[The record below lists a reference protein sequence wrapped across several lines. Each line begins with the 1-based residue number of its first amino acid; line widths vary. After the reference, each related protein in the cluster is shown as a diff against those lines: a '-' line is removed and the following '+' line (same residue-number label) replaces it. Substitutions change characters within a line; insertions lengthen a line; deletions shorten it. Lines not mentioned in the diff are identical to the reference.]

1 MKKITMNVEVNME
14 DILHS
19 MSMLGFDEVISGIK
33 ELDRACEN
41 WETTE
46 ELTKHFLAEMTTL
59 YKHSHTAED
68 EEDKQAWI
76 AYLQSQI
83 DALKG

>member
-1 MKKITMNVEVNME
+1 MKKFTMNVEVNME
-14 DILHS
+14 DVLYS
-19 MSMLGFDEVISGIK
+19 MSMLGLDGVISAIK

-46 ELTKHFLAEMTTL
+46 ELTKHFVSEMTTL
-59 YKHSHTAED
+59 HKHSYTEED
-68 EEDKQAWI
+68 EEDKKAWI

-83 DALKG
+83 DALK

>member
-1 MKKITMNVEVNME
+1 MKKFTMNVEVSME
-14 DILHS
+14 DILHG
-19 MSMLGFDEVISGIK
+19 MSMLGFDEVISAIK

-41 WETTE
+41 WETTK
-46 ELTKHFLAEMTTL
+46 ELAKHFISEMTTL
-59 YKHSHTAED
+59 HKHSHTEED

-83 DALKG
+83 DALK